1 MIFMEFLETFWVI
14 LLELAPYLLLGLLIA
29 GLLNAFVSR
38 NFITRHLGK
47 NNFTSVFKAALLGVP
62 LPLCSCGVIPTGI
75 AFKKQ
80 GASNGSTVSF
90 LVSTPQTGV
99 DSILVSYSMLSLPWA
114 IFRPIVAFVTGIAA
128 GMLTPTE
135 NNVESNQ
142 VNEEELSTGGSLF
155 DKIFKYAFID
165 FLQDISRALI
175 VGIILAALI
184 SLFVPEELFSQ
195 YLSYPL
201 MNMLIILVVSVPLYV
216 CATGSVPI
224 AAALLMKGLSPG
236 AALVFLMAGPATN
249 AATLTVLWNSLGKKI
264 TLVYLGT
271 IVVFSFGFGVLID
284 YLLPSHWFL
293 VESISAIGHQ
303 HHLIPDWLSMASAVI
318 LIAAL
323 SFAEIKKLIPHKIEL
338 NTMEKAYKIEGMT
351 CNHCKANV
359 ERALNTVE
367 GISSLEV
374 DLEAGVAKIE
384 GNASH
389 EKVKAAVEGVGYG
402 FKGEM
407 S

>member
-1 MIFMEFLETFWVI
+1 MEFLETFWVI